1 MNTNKKQVAVF
12 IAVIS
17 LTLVGVGIAIF
28 NNFRTEDSDLQD
40 DSQISVPRT
49 DDFNV
54 TQDVVKILEKG
65 YIDIK
70 NFNELSPDSDP
81 LVKQQAKSALF
92 PIATN
97 LNPEKES

>member
-54 TQDVVKILEKG
+54 TQDEVKILEKG

-70 NFNELSPDSDP
+70 NFNEL
-81 LVKQQAKSALF
+81 
-92 PIATN
+92 
-97 LNPEKES
+97 